1 MNHLILDDLHR
12 IEVGAEVEVM
22 IQMKEVT
29 ITKKVITVMI
39 TREMHNPEVSHQYLQ
54 KTKFRILIN
63 QIQDIMNAKI
73 YQIHHLMKLLQNS
86 TWMKTDFGLEGK
98 IKRRMML
105 MKSLRKIKQIV
116 KLFVIVKGSLLTQVF
131 QKMFNFS

>member
-22 IQMKEVT
+22 IQMKVVT
-29 ITKKVITVMI
+29 ITKIVITVMI
-39 TREMHNPEVSHQYLQ
+39 TREMLNPEVSHQYLQ

-63 QIQDIMNAKI
+63 QIQDIMNVKI

-98 IKRRMML
+98 IKGRMML
-105 MKSLRKIKQIV
+105 MKSLSKIKGRSSQMQQW
-116 KLFVIVKGSLLTQVF
+116 L
-131 QKMFNFS
+131 MP